1 MGLGEHTMTSSKK
14 YAIQRELGRV
24 TSVLSYYDKAELGFM
39 AYLSVELPLFWETD
53 PVRRLFRQEMQ

>member
-1 MGLGEHTMTSSKK
+1 MTSSKK

-53 PVRRLFRQEMQ
+53 PVRRMFRQEMQ